1 MHTYRYLSIALI
13 LTFSIPAHATKL
25 NPVVA
30 LLMMVAP
37 VQKTIT
43 HSPHTD
49 SATRAAQLARTH
61 RTQKSAPAITA
72 RSYAARSY
80 AARRSVHQPA
90 SCGSKRG

>member
-37 VQKTIT
+37 VQKTVT

-49 SATRAAQLARTH
+49 SATSAAQITRTH
-61 RTQKSAPAITA
+61 RAPKYAPIIT
-72 RSYAARSY
+72 ARSY

-90 SCGSKRG
+90 PCGRKRG